1 MSEKIKILVIG
12 CGSIGERHIRNLKS
26 LGYKD
31 IIAYDVKKER
41 LKEVEE
47 YNVTTFG
54 NLDEAL
60 NQKIDA
66 VLVCTPSSL
75 HLQPALLAVENGCHV
90 FIEKPISHNLNG
102 LDELIDFAEEKRLV
116 TMVGFNMR
124 FEKGLKLV
132 KKLLDEKAV
141 GKVTTAICIAGQYLP
156 DQHPWEDYRRGYAAN
171 KSLGGGVILDGIHEL
186 DYLSWFLGDIK
197 EIVCFAD
204 KLSSLEMDTED
215 TAAILLRFENSA
227 IGIIQMDYVKRTYE
241 RTCEI
246 IGEEGIIKWDFKEH
260 TVKLFSAKTKEWKT
274 IQDDKEY
281 DINKMYVDEMKW
293 FIDCINGKGSPS
305 VDAVSGKRILE
316 VALTA
321 KESANTKKLGLYN
334 HTGAF

>member
-1 MSEKIKILVIG
+1 MKFLVIG
-12 CGSIGERHIRNLKS
+12 CGSIGKRHIRNLKS
-26 LGYKD
+26 LGYND

-47 YNVTTFG
+47 YNVTTFDI
-54 NLDEAL
+54 LDDAF

-75 HLQPALLAVENGCHV
+75 HLQPALLAVEHGSHV
-90 FIEKPISHNLNG
+90 FIEKPISHNLDG
-102 LDELIDFAEEKRLV
+102 LDELIDIAEEKGLV

-124 FEKGLKLV
+124 FEQGLRTM
-132 KKLLDEKAV
+132 KKLLDEKAI
-141 GKVTTAICIAGQYLP
+141 GKVTSAICIVGQYLP
-156 DQHPWEDYRRGYAAN
+156 DQHPWEDYRHGYAAN

-186 DYLSWFLGDIK
+186 DYISWFFGDIN
-197 EIVCFAD
+197 ELFCFAD

-215 TAAILLRFENSA
+215 TAAILLRFENNTMVV
-227 IGIIQMDYVKRTYE
+227 IQMDYVKRTYE

-246 IGEEGIIKWDFKEH
+246 IGEEGILKWDFEEH
-260 TVKLFSAKTKEWKT
+260 TVKMFSAKTKDWET

-281 DINKMYVDEMKW
+281 DINKMYVDEMDC
-293 FIDCINGKGSPS
+293 FIGCINGKMTPP

-316 VALTA
+316 VALAA
-321 KESANTKKLGLYN
+321 KESANTKKVMVL
-334 HTGAF
+334 